1 MIFLKPLGLLG
12 LLGVLALIVIYI
24 IKPNYQ
30 NKFVSST
37 YVWKLSLQRKKR
49 SVPISKLRQILLI
62 ICQICFL
69 VSAALILA
77 NPSQLIREPTT
88 APEAVAVIDASA
100 SMRTVASDGRTRFEK
115 AVREVRS
122 LAEETFAAG
131 GTFSVVLADDTP
143 DFIKPLGVSADNG
156 QALFDALD
164 ALVSEENFACTYGKT
179 DIDAA
184 MALCE
189 DTLAANPSADIYLYT
204 DTTYDYVPEEISV
217 ENMDEEGEWNA
228 AILDAYAES
237 EDNYYIFVVK
247 IACYGDVNRTIPVT
261 LDINGA
267 NAADSGELGYS
278 YSFSADINCNA
289 GEEKTVVFRHVK
301 ETEGETEEVQEEGV
315 EYYYFGL
322 DDSEQGIRIVSY
334 QSVHIAL
341 AYADRTYIE
350 DSFSEDNNFDVFGGQ
365 KSVLRVQYYSRLNG
379 YPSNNSYING
389 ILLVLQ
395 RSFGDKWDIRITEV
409 MEGEPALTGYDLYI
423 FEHEMPTDMPTD
435 GVVFLIDPLSSPNGG
450 GFTMKGTFMDDPLMQ
465 GVPLVAEEQDDPA
478 AGAILNNID
487 ANNIVVT
494 RYNPINYYDPAYRVL
509 LTLNGDPIMMVKKE
523 RDAQVALFLFSL
535 HYSDIGLKKDY
546 PMLMRQLFL
555 YYFPSVV
562 EGNAFEVNESFSIN
576 SLGEEV
582 RIDGREEPIVQF
594 PAKVALQ
601 NPGAYRVTQ
610 TTYFGRAISENIY
623 IRIPV
628 EESDIRSRKDSFLN
642 PYESIS
648 RDTDYYRDL
657 LLWFA
662 IALAAFA
669 LLEWQLQSHGG
680 I

>member
-12 LLGVLALIVIYI
+12 LLGVLALIIIYI

-77 NPSQLIREPTT
+77 NPSQIIKEMT
-88 APEAVAVIDASA
+88 AKPEVVTIIDASA
-100 SMRTVASDGRTRFEK
+100 SMRTVTDGNETRFEK
-115 AVREVRS
+115 AVKEVKA
-122 LAEETFAAG
+122 LAEETFAEG
-131 GTFSVVLADDTP
+131 GTVSVILADDSP
-143 DFIKPLGVSADNG
+143 KFLKPLGVSAENK
-156 QALFDALD
+156 QELFTALD
-164 ALVSEENFACTYGKT
+164 TLVSEEEFGCTYGKT

-189 DTLAANPSADIYLYT
+189 DVLAANPSSDIYLYT
-204 DTTYDYVPEEISV
+204 DTTYSYVPEEISLK
-217 ENMDEEGEWNA
+217 NMDGEGEWNA
-228 AILDAYAES
+228 AILDAYAEVD
-237 EDNYYIFVVK
+237 ENYYIFVVK
-247 IACYGDVNRTIPVT
+247 VACYGDSNKTIPVT

-267 NAADSGELGYS
+267 NAADSTDLGFS

-289 GEEKTVVFRHVK
+289 GEIKTVVFRHVK
-301 ETEGETEEVQEEGV
+301 ESSDEEWSEDSDV

-322 DDSEQGIRIVSY
+322 DNNEQGIRIFSY

-341 AYADRTYIE
+341 AYSDRTYIE
-350 DSFSEDNNFDVFGGQ
+350 DSFAEDNNFDIYGGQ
-365 KSVLRVQYYSRLNG
+365 KSVLRIQYYSRLNG
-379 YPSNNSYING
+379 QPSNNSYING

-395 RSFGDKWDIRITEV
+395 SSFSDKWDIRITEV

-423 FEHEMPTDMPTD
+423 FEHEMPVDMPTD
-435 GVVFLIDPLSSPNGG
+435 GVVFLIDPLTSPNGG
-450 GFTMKGTFMDDPLMQ
+450 GFTMKGSYMEDSLMQ
-465 GVPLVAEEQDDPA
+465 GVPLVSEPQDDPA

-494 RYNPINYYDPAYRVL
+494 RYNSINYYDPAYHVL
-509 LTLNGDPIMMVKKE
+509 LTLNGDPVMMVKKE

-546 PMLMRQLFL
+546 PMMMRQLFL
-555 YYFPSVV
+555 YFFPSVV

-576 SLGEEV
+576 SLGDAV
-582 RIDGREEPIVQF
+582 RLDGREEPIVQF
-594 PAKVALQ
+594 PATVALQ
-601 NPGAYRVTQ
+601 SPGSYRITQ
-610 TTYFGRAISENIY
+610 TTYFGKEISESVY

-628 EESDIRSRKDSFLN
+628 EESDICSKKDSFFD
-642 PYESIS
+642 PYGAFAQ
-648 RDTDYYRDL
+648 DTDYYKDL
-657 LLWFA
+657 LLYFA

-669 LLEWQLQSHGG
+669 MLEWQLQNRGG